1 MPDKPKSIDEIMN
14 EAWEQTMGEADT
26 LPEESQHLDVV
37 LESVSDTPPEGN
49 AQDASSTTQQDT
61 GTQETEPAG
70 EQQATTEES
79 TQPAGSAEAPQH
91 WSEADRTMFGT
102 LTQEA
107 KDFLLRRHRD
117 MEADYTRKT
126 QENANAIKLGKAA
139 IDVIDTEIQ
148 TSLQMAGVDQGQ
160 FLKNL
165 VGYHKLSMQDPVA
178 FVRAVT
184 RSLRLDPAQVFPTGT
199 PPAGDGQQQTPPA
212 GTDPLSTRLAAI
224 EGRITRDDQAR
235 QQEAVAT
242 AGRELST
249 FSTEKDPQGNLLRP
263 HFEQVKQTMG
273 RLMMA
278 DETLD
283 LQQAYE
289 VAVFRDPEL
298 RKTLPAQTN
307 GAAPATVAV
316 DMDKVRRGEEAARA
330 VKANKRGNGN
340 GAVTPPAAP
349 KGKMS
354 LHEAMN
360 AAADE
365 IGLK

>member
-1 MPDKPKSIDEIMN
+1 MPDKPKGIDEIMQ
-14 EAWEQTMGEADT
+14 EAWDQTMGEADT
-26 LPEESQHLDVV
+26 LPDESHHLGIV
-37 LESVSDTPPEGN
+37 LEETPPP
-49 AQDASSTTQQDT
+49 AQATPETPPTEDT
-61 GTQETEPAG
+61 GTPPAEPAG

-79 TQPAGSAEAPQH
+79 TQSAGSAEAPQH

-126 QENANAIKLGKAA
+126 QENASAIKLGKAA
-139 IDVIDTEIQ
+139 IDVIDTDIA

-184 RSLRLDPAQVFPTGT
+184 RSLRLDPAQVWPTGT
-199 PPAGDGQQQTPPA
+199 PPAGGEGQQPA
-212 GTDPLSTRLAAI
+212 AADPLSTRLAAI
-224 EGRITRDDQAR
+224 EGRLTRDDQSR

-242 AGRELST
+242 AGRELLA
-249 FSTEKDPQGNLLRP
+249 FSGEKDAQGNLLRP
-263 HFEQVKQTMG
+263 HFEAVKQTMG
-273 RLMMA
+273 RLMVA

-289 VAVFRDPEL
+289 VAVYRDPEL
-298 RKTLPAQTN
+298 RKTLVPVTN
-307 GAAPATVAV
+307 GAAPATVQV
-316 DMDKVRRGEEAARA
+316 DMEKVRRGEEAARA

-349 KGKMS
+349 KVKMS
-354 LHEAMN
+354 LSEAMN